1 MLLTRRYPAW
11 GYLIAILGS
20 ALVFVL
26 RDTSDNPLRGFFTS
40 LAFLLVVLGA
50 GLVGGWKPGVLTT
63 LVCLVNERFF
73 FIDPKHSFSIP
84 SGSETMRILLYGAS
98 GIAIA
103 LLCEGLQRAWS
114 RVAERQRQLEREMAE
129 RLAVAQERLHLVD
142 QLRQADRRKDEFLA
156 TLAHELRNPLAPLSN
171 ALELWRFAKND
182 PDQLDELRG
191 MMQRQ
196 VRQMSR
202 LIDDLLDVSRISRGK
217 ISLRT
222 ERVELRGLVNTAL
235 ESVKPVIAA
244 NDQRL
249 EISLPQEPVFV
260 HGDATRISQVVGN
273 VLNNATKYTPEGG
286 QIWLSVA
293 REGKKAGISVRD
305 TGCGI
310 PPDHLSSIFEMFQ
323 QVDQTLDRSQGGLG
337 IGLTLAKR
345 LIEMHGGTIE
355 AKSDGPGHGSEFLIT
370 LPTIDAENTTETE
383 SAPSAA
389 APPELQRRRILVV
402 DDVHES
408 AQTLARM
415 LRAMGQE
422 VATAHDGY
430 AALAHLREHK
440 PEVVFLDIA
449 MPGMNGY
456 DVARRVRASNGSEA
470 PTLIAL
476 TGYGQDDDRRRA
488 QEAGFDFHLTKPASI
503 EQLTSLLVGASGT
516 VAATHS

>member
-1 MLLTRRYPAW
+1 MFLARRYPAW
-11 GYLIAILGS
+11 GYLIAMLGS
-20 ALVFVL
+20 AIVFVL
-26 RDTSDNPLRGFFTS
+26 RLGADTPLLGFFTS
-40 LAFLLVVLGA
+40 LAFLFAVLAA
-50 GLVGGWKPGVLTT
+50 GLIGGWKPAMLAT

-73 FIDPKHSFSIP
+73 FTSPQHSFSIP
-84 SGSETMRILLYGAS
+84 SGSDTMRILVYGAS
-98 GIAIA
+98 GIAIS
-103 LLCEGLQRAWS
+103 LLCEGLQRAWG
-114 RVAERQRQLEREMAE
+114 RVAERQRQLEREMVE

-171 ALELWRFAKND
+171 ALELWRFAKNN
-182 PDQLDELRG
+182 PEQLDELRG

-217 ISLRT
+217 ISLRI
-222 ERVELRGLVNTAL
+222 ERVELRALVNAAV

-244 NDQRL
+244 NNQRL

-260 HGDATRISQVVGN
+260 QGDATRISQVVGN
-273 VLNNATKYTPEGG
+273 VLNNAAKYTSERG
-286 QIWLSVA
+286 QIWLSVS
-293 REGKKAGISVRD
+293 RQGTKACLSIRD

-345 LIEMHGGTIE
+345 LIEMHGGTIRAE
-355 AKSDGPGHGSEFLIT
+355 SDGPGQGSEFSIM
-370 LPTIDAENTTETE
+370 LPAIAAEDNGEAE
-383 SAPSAA
+383 QAPSAA
-389 APPELQRRRILVV
+389 APPEVPRRRILVV

-415 LRAMGQE
+415 LQTVGQE
-422 VATAHDGY
+422 VATAHDGS
-430 AALAHLREHK
+430 AALAHVREHR

-456 DVARRVRASNGSEA
+456 EVARRIRASNEIEA
-470 PTLIAL
+470 PILVAL

-488 QEAGFDFHLTKPASI
+488 QEAGFDFHVTKPASI
-503 EQLTSLLVGASGT
+503 EQLTSLLSHAGGPI
-516 VAATHS
+516 AATNP